1 MLERILSRDNLN
13 RAWKRVKEN
22 EGAPGVDGI
31 TIEEFPAYVAKHWA
45 EIKQQL
51 LDGTYQ
57 PLPVKR
63 EEIPKRKGGKRPLG
77 IPIVLDRLIQQA
89 ILRVLQPIFDPEF
102 SESSYGFRPKRSAH
116 AAVTRVRAIIDSG
129 YRYVVDI
136 DIAKFFDNVNH
147 DLLMARIAGKVK
159 DKRVL
164 KLIGRYLRAGVSVD
178 GKIEP
183 TAKGVPQGGPLSP
196 LLANIVLDDLDKE
209 LERRGHRFIRY
220 ADDFLIFVKS
230 ERAALRVFF
239 SVIRYLKLRLQLDI
253 NQHKSQ
259 ITFANDCEYLG
270 FIFKNKR
277 IVWSDESLQNF
288 KYNIRRLTARSWGI
302 SMQDRLEKLSD
313 YIRGWMAYYALSQY
327 YRPLPG
333 LDEWIRRRVRMCYIK
348 QWRRAR
354 TKIRNLINLG
364 AVKDQ
369 AIAVGLSSKGYWRL
383 ARTYGSQSGLT
394 NAYLKEQGLVSMRK
408 LWIAFHY
415 PNG

>member
-147 DLLMARIAGKVK
+147 DLLMARIARKVK

-183 TAKGVPQGGPLSP
+183 TTKGVPQGGPLSP

-288 KYNIRRLTARSWGI
+288 
-302 SMQDRLEKLSD
+302 
-313 YIRGWMAYYALSQY
+313 
-327 YRPLPG
+327 
-333 LDEWIRRRVRMCYIK
+333 
-348 QWRRAR
+348 
-354 TKIRNLINLG
+354 
-364 AVKDQ
+364 
-369 AIAVGLSSKGYWRL
+369 
-383 ARTYGSQSGLT
+383 
-394 NAYLKEQGLVSMRK
+394 
-408 LWIAFHY
+408 
-415 PNG
+415 